1 MHASTTKNLATV
13 VRSFSRFYSI
23 RSKIK
28 VEGAGAGAAVAA
40 SKKKK
45 KKKPASS
52 TTTED
57 ASLKQYV
64 SAINSTTITSSVA
77 AINSSLYDVVRESVK
92 LGSKPGDDESGKQL
106 SSEVSTLLHDRL
118 DLDWDDEFEDVQPL
132 GKVLN
137 LPWLSRMSNND
148 ISLRRK
154 KVSRERK
161 QKWVYK
167 NTQTSRFDRLV
178 KMCAVKLGTDATLEL
193 FGRLGRETGLK
204 EYNSLIGHC
213 IQRARDANDEEVSLE
228 EIYKGCQLFKTM
240 KELGFKIEEATYGQ
254 FLMYLID
261 LGMVQEFFFF
271 RDLIKDENPD
281 SLLRLAYYEMRLWIG
296 VKNEAKIRELICS
309 ITDESAEDK
318 YSFRENLL
326 LALCESDRKEDI
338 LLLLEAFDITKVTSV
353 ECKVSIFKSLGK
365 LSLESIVV
373 DFMRTLKSS
382 DIGPENMSK
391 FICEYAI
398 SIPNLGV
405 EEIIDNFKSLHTKLD
420 VLPTSAQYEKL
431 IRYSCELHKVHQA
444 LYMVDEMFEAGLTLS
459 LDTVHSIL
467 EACEQSCDYNL
478 VHQIKTMIY
487 RHDLKPNI
495 ETCRL
500 MIILFVKLKD
510 FQGAYEVMND
520 LAKMNLAPT
529 VNIFNAIMIGYLREK
544 NICSG
549 RHVLKQMEEAD
560 VKPDSATFSYLI
572 SSSNCEEDII
582 KFYNEMCNSGVQ
594 PTKFVFMALINA
606 YAACGQ
612 FEKAK
617 QVLLD
622 KRIPV
627 KSLNEIKSVLVSA
640 LASHGQLSEAFE
652 MYEGIKEAGSNLQPK
667 AIGCLIEHLKSEGE
681 LDRLL
686 QLLEELNDSQY
697 WVDTCFKV
705 ISYCI
710 QHEHLRSIV
719 DLLKQLKNN
728 FDNAELATDALFD
741 EVFSLNAEKE
751 ATDMQFGLSLLKA
764 IKTELGVR
772 PSRKSLDFLLSA
784 CVNAKDTQTSFLI
797 WKEYE
802 KAGLPYNILS
812 YLRMYQALLAS
823 GDQKSAA
830 NMLSKIPRDDP
841 HVCCVIKACQQT
853 YKSAFIK
860 SERKKKLKAPMKVL
874 GDLFSEAGK

>member
-1 MHASTTKNLATV
+1 M
-13 VRSFSRFYSI
+13 
-23 RSKIK
+23 
-28 VEGAGAGAAVAA
+28 
-40 SKKKK
+40 
-45 KKKPASS
+45 
-52 TTTED
+52 
-57 ASLKQYV
+57 
-64 SAINSTTITSSVA
+64 
-77 AINSSLYDVVRESVK
+77 K
-92 LGSKPGDDESGKQL
+92 LGSKPADDESGKQL
-106 SSEVSTLLHDRL
+106 SSDVSALLHDRL
-118 DLDWDDEFEDVQPL
+118 DLDWDDEPEDVQPL
-132 GKVLN
+132 GKVFN
-137 LPWLSRMSNND
+137 LPWISMMSNND
-148 ISLRRK
+148 ILLRRK

-161 QKWVYK
+161 KKWVYK
-167 NTQTSRFDRLV
+167 NTQTSRFFKLV
-178 KMCAVKLGTDATLEL
+178 EMCAVKLGTDATLKL

-204 EYNSLIGHC
+204 EYNALIGHC
-213 IQRARDANDEEVSLE
+213 IQKARNANDEEVSLE
-228 EIYKGCQLFKTM
+228 EIYKGYQLFKTM
-240 KELGFKIEEATYGQ
+240 KELGLKIEEATYGQ

-261 LGMVQEFFFF
+261 FGMVQELFFF

-281 SLLRLAYYEMRLWIG
+281 SLPRLAYYEMQLWIG
-296 VKNEAKIRELICS
+296 VKNEAKIRELIRS
-309 ITDESAEDK
+309 AVDDNAEDK

-338 LLLLEAFDITKVTSV
+338 LMLLEAFDITQVTSV

-382 DIGPENMSK
+382 DIGPENISK
-391 FICEYAI
+391 FIYEYAI
-398 SIPNLGV
+398 SIPNLEV
-405 EEIIDNFKSLHTKLD
+405 EDIIDKFKSLHAKLD
-420 VLPTSAQYEKL
+420 VLPTSAQYERL
-431 IRYSCELHKVHQA
+431 IGYSCELHKVHQA
-444 LYMVDEMFEAGLTLS
+444 LNMVDEMFEAGLTLS
-459 LDTVHSIL
+459 LDAFHSIL
-467 EACEQSCDYNL
+467 EACKQSCDYNL
-478 VHQIKTMIY
+478 VRQVKTMIY
-487 RHDLKPNI
+487 RHDLKPNN

-500 MIILFVKLKD
+500 MIILFVKMKD

-520 LAKMNLAPT
+520 LEKMNLVPT
-529 VNIFNAIMIGYLREK
+529 VNMYNAIMAGYLHEK
-544 NICSG
+544 NTCSG

-560 VKPDSATFSYLI
+560 VKPDSVTFSHLI
-572 SSSNCEEDII
+572 SSSNSEDDII

-594 PTKFVFMALINA
+594 HTKFVFMALINA

-622 KRIPV
+622 ERIPV

-640 LASHGQLSEAFE
+640 LASHGQLSDAFE

-667 AIGCLIEHLKSEGE
+667 TIGCLVEHLKSKGE

-686 QLLEELNDSQY
+686 QLLEELDDSHY

-705 ISYCI
+705 ISYCV

-719 DLLKQLKNN
+719 NLLKQLKNN
-728 FDNAELATDALFD
+728 FDNAELDTEALFD
-741 EVFSLNAEKE
+741 EVFSLIAEKE

-764 IKTELGVR
+764 IKTELGVC

-784 CVNAKDTQTSFLI
+784 CVNAKDTKTSFLI
-797 WKEYE
+797 WKEYK

-823 GDQKSAA
+823 GDKKSAA

-853 YKSAFIK
+853 YKSAFVK
-860 SERKKKLKAPMKVL
+860 AKEKKKLKATIKVL

>member
-1 MHASTTKNLATV
+1 MPVSKTKNLATV
-13 VRSFSRFYSI
+13 IRSLSRFYSI
-23 RSKIK
+23 RSEIK
-28 VEGAGAGAAVAA
+28 AEGSGAGASAAAA
-40 SKKKK
+40 KNKKKK
-45 KKKPASS
+45 KKKPSSSS
-52 TTTED
+52 TTENT
-57 ASLKQYV
+57 ALKQYL
-64 SAINSTTITSSVA
+64 SAA
-77 AINSSLYDVVRESVK
+77 NSSLYDVVHESVK
-92 LGSKPGDDESGKQL
+92 LGSIPGDDESGKQL
-106 SSEVSTLLHDRL
+106 SSEVSASLHDKL
-118 DLDWDDEFEDVQPL
+118 DLDWDDESEDVQPS

-148 ISLRRK
+148 ISLQRK
-154 KVSRERK
+154 NVSRERK

-178 KMCAVKLGTDATLEL
+178 KMCAVKLGTDVTLEV

-204 EYNSLIGHC
+204 EYNALIGHC
-213 IQRARDANDEEVSLE
+213 IQQARDANDEDVSLE
-228 EIYKGCQLFKTM
+228 KIYKGYQLFKTM

-261 LGMVQEFFFF
+261 FGMVQELFFF

-281 SLLRLAYYEMRLWIG
+281 SLPRLAYYEMRLWIG
-296 VKNEAKIRELICS
+296 VNNEAKIRELIRS
-309 ITDESAEDK
+309 VMDDNAEDK

-338 LLLLEAFDITKVTSV
+338 LMLLEAFDITKLTSV

-365 LSLESIVV
+365 ISLESIVV

-382 DIGPENMSK
+382 DIGPENISK

-398 SIPNLGV
+398 SIPNLEV
-405 EEIIDNFKSLHTKLD
+405 EDIIDKFKSLHAKLD
-420 VLPTSAQYEKL
+420 VLPTSAQYERL
-431 IRYSCELHKVHQA
+431 IGYSCELHKVHQA
-444 LYMVDEMFEAGLTLS
+444 LNMVDEMFEAGLTLS
-459 LDTVHSIL
+459 LDAFHSIL

-487 RHDLKPNI
+487 RHDLKPNK

-500 MIILFVKLKD
+500 MIILFVRMKD

-520 LAKMNLAPT
+520 LEKMNLTPT
-529 VNIFNAIMIGYLREK
+529 VNMYNVIMAGYLREK
-544 NICSG
+544 NTCSG

-572 SSSNCEEDII
+572 STSNSEDDII
-582 KFYNEMCNSGVQ
+582 KFQNEMGKSGVQ

-622 KRIPV
+622 ERIPV
-627 KSLNEIKSVLVSA
+627 KSLNEIKSTLVSA
-640 LASHGQLSEAFE
+640 LASHGQLSDAFE

-667 AIGCLIEHLKSEGE
+667 AIGCLVEHLKSKGE

-686 QLLEELNDSQY
+686 QLLEELNDSPY
-697 WVDTCFKV
+697 LVGTCFKV
-705 ISYCI
+705 ISYCV

-719 DLLKQLKNN
+719 DLLKQLKNS
-728 FDNAELATDALFD
+728 FDNAELATEALFD
-741 EVFSLNAEKE
+741 EVFSLIAEKE

-764 IKTELGVR
+764 IKTELGVC
-772 PSRKSLDFLLSA
+772 PSRKSLDFLLAA
-784 CVNAKDTQTSFLI
+784 CVNAKDTKTSFLI
-797 WKEYE
+797 WNEYE

-812 YLRMYQALLAS
+812 YLRSVTDLSQDVGCTIFGSESHSEYEKFLRKYPSS
-823 GDQKSAA
+823 G
-830 NMLSKIPRDDP
+830 MLNRQWVFSTVDP
-841 HVCCVIKACQQT
+841 
-853 YKSAFIK
+853 SW
-860 SERKKKLKAPMKVL
+860 
-874 GDLFSEAGK
+874 GWD